1 MLISIS
7 GLLIALFASFAPA
20 AVFDIEYPVPVGP
33 RSMSLKARREALH
46 ATQLALDALEEPF
59 SVLHV
64 PHGYTPNLAHSE
76 FVYTPRVDMPS
87 AMLHIYTPNFAPI
100 EFVYTL
106 SVDASS
112 TIGLP
117 SLSSPCCDYTLAAL
131 PFLILAFCF
140 SCRMWRRCFQCFL
153 SPSLIL
159 LLVHM
164 FDMPSSIGACLWC
177 LVVVNS
183 ASILFPVVSTRL
195 ARLVLVAKPAI
206 VRLGLHL
213 CRLHLIAMN
222 SMELE
227 LVSQWLVPAV
237 LQVAAMAKSYQC
249 LVQKAVEL
257 MIGNLSVEPIPLAF
271 FAAEALVSTVKG
283 IILLRVSLVFQR
295 AIFHLA
301 VIPVDLDPYQLLV
314 ATDAAV
320 TEGLELRRLV
330 DALVVQTTVQGTPVK
345 ENAEPIIPPGD
356 DVLTATTPFQSRQSS
371 RLRMHSAPGN
381 LVFAAASIPAA
392 VIPRAVAPTPLV
404 EPSVCV
410 CQPDPVRIA
419 SKLPVPASSS
429 PVTSAPGLVLVPASP
444 IHAPQPAPVFPFHAT
459 TRVMPIPLA
468 TPSLRHDISI
478 IYQTAPHKHAS
489 AVVGPDLVYLTG
501 PVPLGSMRSPPRKAR
516 HVRRGPPVV
525 CHGGSNITMHD
536 TSARALAEAQ
546 QRDALKYYRAQHRPG
561 ALAQQLNAAA
571 QGRALG
577 AR

>member
-7 GLLIALFASFAPA
+7 GVLIALIASFAPA
-20 AVFDIEYPVPVGP
+20 AVFDVEYPVPVGP
-33 RSMSLKARREALH
+33 RSTSLKARREALH

-59 SVLHV
+59 PALHMF
-64 PHGYTPNLAHSE
+64 HGYTPNLAHSE
-76 FVYTPRVDMPS
+76 FVYTPRVDTTS
-87 AMLHIYTPNFAPI
+87 AMLRTYTPNFAPI

-117 SLSSPCCDYTLAAL
+117 SLSSPCWDYTLAAL

-159 LLVHM
+159 LLVHT
-164 FDMPSSIGACLWC
+164 FDMPSSIGARLWC
-177 LVVVNS
+177 IVVVNT
-183 ASILFPVVSTRL
+183 AGILFPVVSTRL

-213 CRLHLIAMN
+213 CRLHLIAMD

-227 LVSQWLVPAV
+227 LVSQLLVPAV

-249 LVQKAVEL
+249 MVQKAVEL
-257 MIGNLSVEPIPLAF
+257 MSGNHFVNSIPRVFLAT
-271 FAAEALVSTVKG
+271 EALVSTVKG
-283 IILLRVSLVFQR
+283 MIFLQVSLVFQR
-295 AIFHLA
+295 AIFYLA

-356 DVLTATTPFQSRQSS
+356 DILLSRQSS

-429 PVTSAPGLVLVPASP
+429 PVTSAPDLVLVPASP
-444 IHAPQPAPVFPFHAT
+444 TPAPQPAPVFPFHAT

-478 IYQTAPHKHAS
+478 IYQTAPHNHAS
-489 AVVGPDLVYLTG
+489 AVVGPDLIYSTG

-525 CHGGSNITMHD
+525 CHGGSNTTMHD